1 MYMFSAI
8 DIRLSA
14 ALAMS
19 HTLQCVVFLFSFCSE
34 YFLIFLFISSFTH
47 GLFWHVLLN
56 FQMFVDFSEIFLLLV
71 SKLIPFWSYFV

>member
-1 MYMFSAI
+1 MNT
-8 DIRLSA
+8 RLGA

-19 HTLQCVVFLFSFCSE
+19 HTLHCAVFLFSFCSE
-34 YFLIFLFISSFTH
+34 YFLIFHFISSFTH

-71 SKLIPFWSYFV
+71 FKLIPFWSYFV